1 LFPYLLVVA
10 ASSFVYIAVADLLPQ
25 LQRRLR
31 LRETLA
37 QLAWLSTGLLSV
49 VVIGAVTRGA

>member
-1 LFPYLLVVA
+1 
-10 ASSFVYIAVADLLPQ
+10 VADLLPQ

-37 QLAWLSTGLLSV
+37 QLGW
-49 VVIGAVTRGA
+49 IGAGLA